1 MWKEFMIHPL
11 LLVTVL
17 DSGKEFYLLI
27 LSPLYFL
34 PLYTYLCFQIL
45 GDLTKL
51 GYTLML
57 SKVFRAMFQISF
69 LAYLF
74 RKILELMDFYI

>member
-1 MWKEFMIHPL
+1 MIHPL

-27 LSPLYFL
+27 LSPPYFL
-34 PLYTYLCFQIL
+34 PLCTYLCFQIL

-51 GYTLML
+51 GFTLML
-57 SKVFRAMFQISF
+57 SMVFRAVFQISF
-69 LAYLF
+69 LACLF
-74 RKILELMDFYI
+74 RKILQSVDFYI